1 MLMFVYSNKACISLC
16 YNIILSW
23 NRYQVLWRSAPFQTW
38 VLRSS
43 AAQCHTFLFHFPQT
57 STPNSLPP
65 PPTKNVPF
73 PPPTFVPYGL
83 GFGSIPSDY
92 YAHEE
97 CVTHFGID
105 HECSGTSKTYDDV
118 KVSIKTTSSI
128 CIFMLHMLIAVIAM
142 QRCV

>member
-1 MLMFVYSNKACISLC
+1 MLQYYFVMEQI
-16 YNIILSW
+16 
-23 NRYQVLWRSAPFQTW
+23 
-38 VLRSS
+38 SS
-43 AAQCHTFLFHFPQT
+43 AVEERAVPDVGAEEQCCSVPYVSFPHPSNVDTKLPAT
-57 STPNSLPP
+57 STDEERSI
-65 PPTKNVPF
+65 